1 MLSFIVPAHNEELEL
16 PATLRAIQDAAGN
29 QPFEII
35 VVDDSSSDRTAAIAQ
50 EHGARVVSI
59 QRRHI
64 AAARNAGARVATG
77 NVFFFVDAD
86 TRIEPAH
93 VTEALVALQKG
104 ASGGGAW
111 LRFDRKV
118 PFWADVIFKIFS
130 VVYFTSR
137 LAAGAFLFTTRDNF
151 FAVGGFDEQL
161 FAGEETYLSVALKK
175 LGRFR
180 ILRTPA
186 TTSARKLRMHR
197 PGYVFRRFLTIVFSG
212 PCVLR
217 SRKKLDLWYDG
228 KREKEINAS
237 A

>member
-1 MLSFIVPAHNEELEL
+1 MLTFIVPAHNEELEL
-16 PATLRAIQDAAGN
+16 PATLRAIQDAAVN
-29 QPFEII
+29 HSFEII
-35 VVDDSSSDRTAAIAQ
+35 VVDDSSSDRTVAIAH
-50 EHGARVVSI
+50 EYGAHVVSI
-59 QRRHI
+59 ERRHI
-64 AAARNAGARVATG
+64 AAARNAGAGVAKG
-77 NVFFFVDAD
+77 DVFFFVDAD

-93 VTEALVALQKG
+93 VTEALEELQKG

-118 PFWADVIFKIFS
+118 PFWADALFKIFS
-130 VVYFTSR
+130 VIYFTSR
-137 LAAGAFLFTTRDNF
+137 LAAGAFLFTTRDHF
-151 FAVGGFDEQL
+151 FAAGGFDEQL

-175 LGRFR
+175 LGCFR

-212 PCVLR
+212 PRVLR

-228 KREKEINAS
+228 KREQAT
-237 A
+237 

>member
-1 MLSFIVPAHNEELEL
+1 MLSFIVPAYNEELEL
-16 PATLRAIQDAAGN
+16 PGALRAIQNAAGN
-29 QPFEII
+29 HPFEMI
-35 VVDDSSSDRTAAIAQ
+35 VVDDSSSDRTAMIAH
-50 EHGARVVSI
+50 EHGASVVSI

-64 AAARNAGARVATG
+64 AAARNAGARVAMG

-93 VTEALVALQKG
+93 VTDALDALRKG

-118 PFWADVIFKIFS
+118 PFWADVIFRMFS
-130 VVYFTSR
+130 VIYFSSG

-151 FAVGGFDEQL
+151 FAAGGFDEKL

-175 LGRFR
+175 MGRFR
-180 ILRTPA
+180 ILHTPA

-212 PCVLR
+212 PRVLR

-228 KREKEINAS
+228 KREQAS
-237 A
+237 I